1 MAPTKGKQ
9 GTKGQKQIVEDN
21 ITTLKFYMYI
31 MCGVNAL
38 YLITTYV
45 FFWET
50 FTLFY
55 VMLFGVTTALHL
67 GSYKFMATMAKATYD
82 PVGGALLDG
91 GIDLNMEQG
100 MAEHSKDLILLTAGV
115 QVLSLL
121 SNYFWLLLLL
131 APIRA
136 LYMLWVNILAPWIFA
151 EAPEVDEKKQ
161 KKKEAKMERKMK
173 RQYVR

>member
-1 MAPTKGKQ
+1 
-9 GTKGQKQIVEDN
+9 
-21 ITTLKFYMYI
+21 
-31 MCGVNAL
+31 
-38 YLITTYV
+38 
-45 FFWET
+45 
-50 FTLFY
+50 
-55 VMLFGVTTALHL
+55 
-67 GSYKFMATMAKATYD
+67 MAKATYD

-91 GIDLNMEQG
+91 GIDLNMEEG
-100 MAEHSKDLILLTAGV
+100 MAEHAKDLILLTAGV

-136 LYMLWVNILAPWIFA
+136 LYMLWGSILSPWIFA

-173 RQYVR
+173 DGMYDDKEPVRKLCHFISNSDTSFSS